1 MCSGGFPG
9 EKQKINV
16 PFLQQDIE
24 SENVNVVKRLF
35 KIQNINASTIRTVMV
50 AHCRRHD
57 NPDLLLDYEAQSQAR
72 RQKGQ
77 HHHQP
82 LLFDLATSGSEE
94 EEEQEEEEECQRGA
108 RSHGLPSPRLPQ
120 PTMSGLEHVIHVKN
134 LFGFCFVFLAFSFFK
149 FNFFCCTFLLPPRAE
164 KTWGRRSWRL
174 RPRWLSWWAEPTRSP
189 LTPASLSRPSLG
201 RKTKRTYS
209 SPPAAL
215 HTPLTR

>member
-134 LFGFCFVFLAFSFFK
+134 LFGFCFVFLAFSFFNSIS
-149 FNFFCCTFLLPPRAE
+149 FVALSFFLPEPKKRGAE
-164 KTWGRRSWRL
+164 G
-174 RPRWLSWWAEPTRSP
+174 A
-189 LTPASLSRPSLG
+189 G
-201 RKTKRTYS
+201 D
-209 SPPAAL
+209 
-215 HTPLTR
+215 

>member
-1 MCSGGFPG
+1 MGLLLFWSTDSHISKILRIFSKFNKIEELVVMNICEYVQQWVSRG
-9 EKQKINV
+9 KQKINV

-72 RQKGQ
+72 RQKGQQQ

-134 LFGFCFVFLAFSFFK
+134 LFGFCFVFLAFSFF
-149 FNFFCCTFLLPPRAE
+149 
-164 KTWGRRSWRL
+164 
-174 RPRWLSWWAEPTRSP
+174 
-189 LTPASLSRPSLG
+189 
-201 RKTKRTYS
+201 
-209 SPPAAL
+209 
-215 HTPLTR
+215 